1 MNEVTLSTPDTLLE
15 APELAPL
22 SILDMALAQTSY
34 ALFAAHPEIAGHD
47 TLEACAYSSA
57 ELWVADASQA
67 DIGALQH
74 LIARYR
80 EAVEA
85 TRSRHWQRDR
95 PF

>member
-1 MNEVTLSTPDTLLE
+1 MSEVTLIKPDILLE

-22 SILDMALAQTSY
+22 SILDMALAQTSH

-47 TLEACAYSSA
+47 SLEACASSDA
-57 ELWVADASQA
+57 QLWVADAIQTN
-67 DIGALQH
+67 IGALQH

-80 EAVEA
+80 EAIEA
-85 TRSRHWQRDR
+85 ARSRRWLPDR